1 MPLTA
6 RLSILG
12 LYNHDNSIFDDFN
25 VPEGMDRETAIET
38 IFSECN
44 DLEIIYPNPY
54 TMKVAIKLWTKAE
67 LPIWDRMYKDTLLEY
82 NPLWNVDA
90 TEVRTIETSGTTKN
104 KGEENTIENVV
115 GSSTA
120 SSTESGTSNENSTT
134 NGENESIDSVKGYN
148 ESAWAESTKNNGT
161 ATNTNETEST
171 TSSQIDNESETT
183 TTNTGE
189 KTSENNGEH
198 HEIVTDT
205 FTRGGNIG
213 VTSSFQLIEGDLAM
227 LPKFDIYKYICD
239 SFKYR
244 FTVEVY

>member
-12 LYNHDNSIFDDFN
+12 LYNYDKSIFDDFN
-25 VPEGMDRETAIET
+25 VPEGMDKETAIET

-67 LPIWDRMYKDTLLEY
+67 LPIWERMYKDTLLEY
-82 NPLWNVDA
+82 NPLWNVDG
-90 TEVRTIETSGTTKN
+90 TETRTIETIGTTKN
-104 KGEENTIENVV
+104 LGKEDSTENIV
-115 GSSTA
+115 GSNKA
-120 SSTESGTSNENSTT
+120 SSKEVGTSKENSTT

-148 ESAWAESTKNNGT
+148 ESEWAESNKNNGT
-161 ATNTNETEST
+161 ATNTNETKSE
-171 TSSQIDNESETT
+171 TSSQIGNESETT
-183 TTNTGE
+183 TINTGE

-198 HEIVTDT
+198 YEKVTDT

-213 VTSSFQLIEGDLAM
+213 VTMTQQLINADLDM
-227 LPKFDIYKYICD
+227 LPRFDIYKYICE